1 MRILWTL
8 FLLAAGGAGLWWYGE
23 SKPSLRGK
31 AEQLLNLRSVRALEV
46 RFEVK
51 QIIEAHQKKLLKDK
65 GSHIVESTLKFYP
78 YLLIEAKYTSKQKT
92 KESLLLWDLS
102 DGEMVLR
109 TEDWGKT
116 HGFGDCIKAHVQPHE
131 LRILNILSRKGGTC
145 DRKHL
150 LEKLG
155 VEYPVLEAWLRSCY
169 KKNLVLEAGDKYRL
183 HLQNPKLTRVP
194 ETEIAERL
202 ITRSYKQATRV
213 PKHFSVSQV
222 ERLCAMAFGP
232 SFSVRKATEV
242 YLPVYCI
249 VVQLPDGALQTH
261 HINALTGRP
270 LRTALLYE

>member
-8 FLLAAGGAGLWWYGE
+8 LILTAGGYGVWRWGE
-23 SKPSLRGK
+23 GRLPLKEK
-31 AEQLLNLRSVRALEV
+31 AEELLHLRSVRSLEI

-51 QIIEAHQKKLLKDK
+51 EIIEAHQKKLLKEK
-65 GSHIVESTLKFYP
+65 GSQILESTLKFYP
-78 YLLIEAKYTSKQKT
+78 YLLIESKYTSKQKT

-109 TEDWGKT
+109 AEDWTKT
-116 HGFGDCIKAHVQPHE
+116 HGFGDCIQAHVQPHE
-131 LRILNILSRKGGTC
+131 LRILTVLSRKGGSC

-183 HLQNPKLTRVP
+183 HLQNPRLTRVP
-194 ETEIAERL
+194 ETEMSQKL
-202 ITRSYKQATRV
+202 LTRSYKQATRV
-213 PKHFSVSQV
+213 PKHFSSSQI
-222 ERLCAMAFGP
+222 ERLCKIAFGP
-232 SFSVRKATEV
+232 SFSIRKSTEV

-249 VVQLPDGALQTH
+249 VVHLPDGSLQTH
-261 HINALTGRP
+261 HINALTGKP
-270 LRTALLYE
+270 LLTGLLYE